1 MEFLLN
7 TIRKIDNDQVKEYT
21 FGTEQSLEENL
32 AICFINPKDFDKL
45 NLVSS
50 LHLKISNKEK
60 HIIVK
65 VEKDENVPEGTVT
78 MPVSI
83 WSNVF
88 DPFNNIEGDAKDIL
102 IEEGKVVDKFASSS
116 DVKEI
121 DAKGK
126 TVIPAA
132 VEIHAHVASQQLNW
146 VRLLGTNDF

>member
-50 LHLKISNKEK
+50 LHLRLSNKEK
-60 HIIVK
+60 HVIVK
-65 VEKDENVPEGTVT
+65 VEKDGNVPEGTIT

-83 WSNVF
+83 WSNQLSEVQNHELLYKNIAVNVEATR
-88 DPFNNIEGDAKDIL
+88 DPIMKF
-102 IEEGKVVDKFASSS
+102 EEIIQK
-116 DVKEI
+116 
-121 DAKGK
+121 
-126 TVIPAA
+126 
-132 VEIHAHVASQQLNW
+132 
-146 VRLLGTNDF
+146 LLVNK

>member
-7 TIRKIDNDQVKEYT
+7 SIRKINNDQVKEHT
-21 FGTEQSLEENL
+21 FGTEQSLEDNL

-65 VEKDENVPEGTVT
+65 VKKDDNVPEGTVT

-83 WSNVF
+83 WSNQLSEVQ
-88 DPFNNIEGDAKDIL
+88 NRELLYKNI
-102 IEEGKVVDKFASSS
+102 VVKLEATREPVMKF
-116 DVKEI
+116 KEI
-121 DAKGK
+121 IQK
-126 TVIPAA
+126 
-132 VEIHAHVASQQLNW
+132 
-146 VRLLGTNDF
+146 LLVK